1 VSRLID
7 RVAAVPG
14 VDSAT
19 AVAGGTL
26 VGLGGVNGLQVDGF
40 TPRDAQ
46 DQRARADWVG
56 PDYFRTAGVRLVAG
70 REFSSRDEANAPGVA
85 VVNETAA
92 RFYFGNAAAAVGRRF
107 VFNKRDYAIVGVSE
121 DAKYASPPDSTPRL
135 IYFAQLQ
142 NGSPNALEIRTTTT
156 DAASVI
162 AAVRAAVR
170 EVDPQ
175 LSPGEVLSASERI
188 DRTLGRERLLANLSS
203 AFGVLTLLLVSTGVY
218 GTLGYAVNRR
228 TREIGVRIALGA
240 GRLSVIG
247 LVFRELAAVVIAG
260 ALAGAALSVLVGRLV
275 QSLLFGLTPADAPT
289 LMTSIGLLLGV
300 ALAAGVLPAWRA
312 SRLDAAEVLRQ

>member
-1 VSRLID
+1 MIS
-7 RVAAVPG
+7 
-14 VDSAT
+14 
-19 AVAGGTL
+19 
-26 VGLGGVNGLQVDGF
+26 
-40 TPRDAQ
+40 
-46 DQRARADWVG
+46 
-56 PDYFRTAGVRLVAG
+56 
-70 REFSSRDEANAPGVA
+70 
-85 VVNETAA
+85 
-92 RFYFGNAAAAVGRRF
+92 
-107 VFNKRDYAIVGVSE
+107 
-121 DAKYASPPDSTPRL
+121 AKYASLRDGTPRL

-175 LSPGEVLSASERI
+175 LSPGEVLSVSERI

-240 GRLSVIG
+240 GRASVIG
-247 LVFRELAAVVIAG
+247 LVLRELAAVVIAG

-289 LMTSIGLLLGV
+289 LMTAIGLLLGV

-312 SRLDAAEVLRQ
+312 SRLDAAEVLRQPQQRPLSFRLIRCASDGAADPASALSCSAIASRKRCAVG